1 MAPAVSIGTMPT
13 SSERVP
19 VEQPGQHVAALLIG
33 AEDVAGVPMAPAR
46 GLSASSGLRA
56 DQGRE
61 DDGQRHEAEKHRRD
75 HRQRLRDLI
84 RRSAPKRLA
93 GQ

>member
-1 MAPAVSIGTMPT
+1 
-13 SSERVP
+13 
-19 VEQPGQHVAALLIG
+19 
-33 AEDVAGVPMAPAR
+33 
-46 GLSASSGLRA
+46 LSASSGLRA